1 MARHTL
7 RRLTGYLGVTGLAIV
22 AASCSSPAGTGN
34 AGANLTMVLSWTP
47 TGNMDVGATTPGT
60 PPGVISANFPGNAA
74 NCTHSGDD
82 QGASGGTETMGCNP
96 AQIGQYDIVVEN
108 YSGNMIGYT
117 LTVQVNG
124 VNYSGFAPV
133 TASAGPMTTLG
144 NGTEIHHTF
153 VLQ

>member
-1 MARHTL
+1 
-7 RRLTGYLGVTGLAIV
+7 
-22 AASCSSPAGTGN
+22 
-34 AGANLTMVLSWTP
+34 
-47 TGNMDVGATTPGT
+47 
-60 PPGVISANFPGNAA
+60 
-74 NCTHSGDD
+74 
-82 QGASGGTETMGCNP
+82 MGCNP